1 MDEMRS
7 RYQIV
12 HGRGD
17 ARGLTAGSLFTL
29 TDYPRSDQNRE
40 YLITATS
47 CQASSN
53 KYGSG
58 GGEGDGDGFTCR
70 FAAILSAQQFR
81 PPRGTPPPGGHGPHN
96 PFRARP
102 NGDANQSQEPRPLQ
116 RSLHWDL
123 TK

>member
-58 GGEGDGDGFTCR
+58 GGEGGGDDFTCS
-70 FAAILSAQQFR
+70 FAAISSAQQIR
-81 PPRGTPPPGGHGPHN
+81 PPRVTPLPGGHGPQT
-96 PFRARP
+96 ALVA
-102 NGDANQSQEPRPLQ
+102 GPRRDESDSDGTRRHRDRVRLG
-116 RSLHWDL
+116 
-123 TK
+123 